1 MWLLAHA
8 KRKEERKMSEMQGI
22 MLAMPTDERKMC
34 CARASGKSRQHSSP
48 GRLSWYFVQR
58 SMPGLVY
65 VPTMNGY
72 VASSSHE
79 TKGGKE
85 NV

>member
-1 MWLLAHA
+1 
-8 KRKEERKMSEMQGI
+8 MSEMQGVI
-22 MLAMPTDERKMC
+22 LAMPTDERMMC
-34 CARASGKSRQHSSP
+34 CPREIGKNRQHSSP
-48 GRLSWYFVQR
+48 GRLSWYFAQ
-58 SMPGLVY
+58 SAMPGLVY

-72 VASSSHE
+72 VASDSCN

>member
-1 MWLLAHA
+1 MT
-8 KRKEERKMSEMQGI
+8 EMQGGT
-22 MLAMPTDERKMC
+22 LAMPADGGMMC
-34 CARASGKSRQHSSP
+34 CARANGRNRRHSSP
-48 GRLSWYFVQR
+48 GRLSWYFAQ
-58 SMPGLVY
+58 SAMPGLVY

-72 VASSSHE
+72 VASDSYN

>member
-1 MWLLAHA
+1 
-8 KRKEERKMSEMQGI
+8 MSEMQGI
-22 MLAMPTDERKMC
+22 VLAMPTDERMMC
-34 CARASGKSRQHSSP
+34 CAGERSKNSHQSSP
-48 GRLSWYFVQR
+48 GRLSWYFAEGA
-58 SMPGLVY
+58 MPGLVY

-72 VASSSHE
+72 VASGSHT

>member
-1 MWLLAHA
+1 MA
-8 KRKEERKMSEMQGI
+8 EMHGRT
-22 MLAMPTDERKMC
+22 MAMPAEGRMIC
-34 CARASGKSRQHSSP
+34 CARESGKSRQHSSP
-48 GRLSWYFVQR
+48 GRLSWYFAQR
-58 SMPGLVY
+58 SVPGLVY